1 MNDLVSEYQQY
12 QDATAE
18 GKLNDRSSALF
29 SCFSITT
36 NSYNCLMCLFLVEEG
51 EGGEEEGEHD
61 GA

>member
-18 GKLNDRSSALF
+18 GKSQIIFVFFKYTILLF
-29 SCFSITT
+29 FS
-36 NSYNCLMCLFLVEEG
+36 FVEEG
-51 EGGEEEGEHD
+51 EGGEEEGEQE

>member
-18 GKLNDRSSALF
+18 GTCLLQIVFSSRTTHWNFFFFLLF
-29 SCFSITT
+29 A
-36 NSYNCLMCLFLVEEG
+36 EEG
-51 EGGEEEGEHD
+51 EGGEEEGEQE